1 MYSPVPTR
9 GPVTRFEW
17 WFAGLFLVVILGLFV
32 ADIIHDYTPIKLSA
46 LLVVLFWIPLLVLHE
61 AGHALAAWLLGWRV
75 VMIVIGMG
83 RVLGRFRIGGAQVEI
98 RIAPVEG
105 FVRCYPTNLVLP
117 GLKNAIIFLAGPGVE
132 LLLAWIIMVVIGSDQ
147 LLTPTDNYR
156 IIFWQ
161 SLAAAATSQAL
172 INLIPMATATH
183 EGDIVS
189 DGLGFIRSLFTSDA
203 VYAEMLRKLKQAE
216 HDFSQPSI
224 GER

>member
-32 ADIIHDYTPIKLSA
+32 ADIIHDYTPVKLSA
-46 LLVVLFWIPLLVLHE
+46 LLVVLFWIPLLALHE
-61 AGHALAAWLLGWRV
+61 AGHALVAWLLGWRV

-83 RVLGRFRIGGAQVEI
+83 RVLGSFRIGTAQVEV

-105 FVRCYPTNLVLP
+105 FVRCYPTNLFLP
-117 GLKNAIIFLAGPGVE
+117 GLKNALIFLAGPGVE
-132 LLLAWIIMVVIGSDQ
+132 LLLAWIILVVIGPDQ
-147 LLTPTDNYR
+147 LLAPTDDYS

-161 SLAAAATSQAL
+161 SLAAAATSQAV

-183 EGDIVS
+183 EGEVVS
-189 DGLGFIRSLFTSDA
+189 DGLGFIRSLFTSSER
-203 VYAEMLRKLKQAE
+203 YAEMLARLDEAE
-216 HDFSQPSI
+216 LEA
-224 GER
+224 GREG